1 LNNAAPH
8 RRSRLKKVLLGI
20 GALFA
25 VLLAIAVFALETS
38 AGVPERSRF
47 TIDLEALRAA
57 AGPEDA
63 LPIEAHAEQVA
74 KFRIPRIAAMAGASF
89 ERTTFGFY
97 VWQLV
102 YSDGTTAVLDAVHSL
117 ATHKAK
123 GYDLADYDGAAWSH
137 QENAVKTA
145 NIMACT
151 HEHHDHLGGFS
162 ESAHFASFGDR
173 LKLTKAQREEPK
185 MGGIGRAIGGVP
197 NLDSG
202 PEGSIHPIGPGLVA
216 ISAPGHTPGSQ
227 IIYVRM
233 KGAREL
239 LLIGDIAWQ
248 NFVLDQVGNRPRA
261 VTWLAREDG
270 EAVGHQ
276 LRAILDVKAR
286 NPALDVVVAH
296 DVAAME
302 TRFRAGMV
310 ISGLR

>member
-1 LNNAAPH
+1 
-8 RRSRLKKVLLGI
+8 
-20 GALFA
+20 
-25 VLLAIAVFALETS
+25 
-38 AGVPERSRF
+38 
-47 TIDLEALRAA
+47 
-57 AGPEDA
+57 
-63 LPIEAHAEQVA
+63 VA
-74 KFRIPRIAAMAGASF
+74 QFRIPKAAVMAGASF
-89 ERTTFGFY
+89 ELVTFGFY

-117 ATHKAK
+117 ALHKK
-123 GYDLADYDGAAWSH
+123 NGYDEADYDSAAWSH

-145 NIMACT
+145 KLMACT

-162 ESAHFASFGDR
+162 ESEHFASFGDR

-227 IIYVRM
+227 IIYLRM

-239 LLIGDIAWQ
+239 LLIGDVAWQ
-248 NFVLDQVGNRPRA
+248 NFVLDQVRNRPR
-261 VTWLAREDG
+261 VVNWLGREDG

-276 LRAILDVKAR
+276 IRAILDVKAR

-296 DVAAME
+296 DVAAMDA
-302 TRFRAGMV
+302 RFHAGSV